1 MQDPMEK
8 LIRDA
13 LIDIGEPFVEENKNL
28 ANLDFYL
35 PRINVYI
42 EVKQFHSKRISNQM
56 ERASNVIVAQ
66 GKEAIEAL
74 ASMIKGTF

>member
-13 LIDIGEPFVEENKNL
+13 LIDIGEPFIEENKNL

-35 PRINVYI
+35 PRINIYI

-66 GKEAIEAL
+66 GKEAVEAL

>member
-13 LIDIGEPFVEENKNL
+13 LIDIGEPFIEENKNL

-66 GKEAIEAL
+66 GKEAVEAL

>member
-66 GKEAIEAL
+66 GKEAVEAL